1 MSKAMTMA
9 KRVRTSALSL
19 VLAILSQPVGVR
31 ACAVCYGEPDSPAS
45 QGLTM
50 AILALAVVVMG
61 VLGGVVAFFVQA
73 SRKAGLLEAAAA
85 GNAMSVKS

>member
-1 MSKAMTMA
+1 MSKAMHV
-9 KRVRTSALSL
+9 VRRARAAALP
-19 VLAILSQPVGVR
+19 VALAILSHPAAAR

-45 QGLTM
+45 RGLTL

-85 GNAMSVKS
+85 GHAGIVKS

>member
-1 MSKAMTMA
+1 MSKAMNLA
-9 KRVRTSALSL
+9 RRARAAALPV
-19 VLAILSQPVGVR
+19 VLAILSHPAGAR

-50 AILALAVVVMG
+50 AIFALAVVVMG